1 VLQIP
6 RRVEYALSAVLSLS
20 RASELEWLSFKDIAA
35 SNEIPRDYLA
45 KILRSLVD
53 AGIVDS
59 KRGANGGYK
68 LARPAHDVTFL
79 EVIEAA
85 DSPVAVNHCTE
96 QGSGSCKQPECAM
109 AVVWQRAEDAMR
121 TVFAATT
128 LGDVARV
135 PMPLT
140 LSTLQSGAVSQDT
153 PGASRGSCP
162 CVEL

>member
-1 VLQIP
+1 MLQIP

-20 RASELEWLSFKDIAA
+20 RAPELEWLSFKDIAA

-96 QGSGSCKQPECAM
+96 QGAGCCKQRDCAM

-121 TVFAATT
+121 TVFAGTT

-140 LSTLQSGAVSQDT
+140 LSTLHDGAV
-153 PGASRGSCP
+153 GRGPAEQSHAPCP